1 MTRRFGRM
9 TATLLLAGLSAC
21 MSYQALA
28 DPAAELH
35 RYPSLVG
42 PAHVTLRNGERLKF
56 DSLQVD
62 GDSLR
67 GFLKGGVPRSV
78 ALASVEAVELR
89 MQDDEKTAQLTDAI
103 FCAVI
108 STFGGESSDC
118 TSGDEE

>member
-42 PAHVTLRNGERLKF
+42 PAHVTLRNGERLTF

-67 GFLKGGVPRSV
+67 GFLKRGVPKSV
-78 ALASVEAVELR
+78 SLANVEKVELR
-89 MQDDEKTAQLTDAI
+89 MQDDEKTGQLTDAVV
-103 FCAVI
+103 CAI
-108 STFGGESSDC
+108 IGMFGGESDCQSDD
-118 TSGDEE
+118 GD